1 MQRSST
7 MIPTRV
13 GQQVCGGM
21 FCGFTRR
28 KNSISSLI
36 RGNPIFYGQFSQR
49 PASTQ
54 SNTNNTDG
62 KQNTLA
68 LLEMNHPIVN
78 SFRLLIQNGYNDW
91 YLPAIEELK
100 IVALQNF
107 TPGNIHEYH
116 YPTGIANTNTYQTK
130 FGSTIS
136 VPDSQTYVNA
146 ARSVNLDQKVE
157 QSILQ
162 SSTHYTR
169 PKFTYALL
177 SVSLGTSQVT
187 YFNHRTVLIPVRSEI
202 IVDNEC

>member
-13 GQQVCGGM
+13 GQQVCGGV

-36 RGNPIFYGQFSQR
+36 RGNPIFYGPFEQQ
-49 PASTQ
+49 PATQ

-68 LLEMNHPIVN
+68 LLEMNHPIVD
-78 SFRLLIQNGYNDW
+78 SFRPLIQNGYNDW

-100 IVALQNF
+100 IVALQNL
-107 TPGNIHEYH
+107 TPSIMYKYL

-136 VPDSQTYVNA
+136 VPDSQTYVKA

-157 QSILQ
+157 QSLLQ
-162 SSTHYTR
+162 SSTYYTR

-177 SVSLGTSQVT
+177 SVSLGSSQVT
-187 YFNHRTVLIPVRSEI
+187 YFNYCPVLIPVRSEI